1 MLKSPI
7 YILGKQNIYF
17 SLQQLFPT
25 PLFVNFNMF
34 MVLHFSPFIF
44 SGDIHGNYRDL
55 VSFEKSLWRMGP
67 LLTPASFLFLGDY
80 VDRGEHS
87 VEVE

>member
-1 MLKSPI
+1 
-7 YILGKQNIYF
+7 
-17 SLQQLFPT
+17 
-25 PLFVNFNMF
+25 MF
-34 MVLHFSPFIF
+34 MVLHFSPVIF

-87 VEVE
+87 VEVEQFLSKLKCSLIPKFKTVALNFPIIK